1 MQASP
6 LVCRAGVSAEAENRD
21 GGKGGRLTAAEQQTG
36 LMEDNEKREM
46 NETVFMTCYCV
57 CVSLRVWR
65 RERDTEKFKN
75 LHLNQI
81 SLCQQPSHS
90 RKNNISDSSWTVPET
105 SNKRSKYLG
114 SSL

>member
-21 GGKGGRLTAAEQQTG
+21 GGKGGRITAAEQQTG

-57 CVSLRVWR
+57 CFTACLEE
-65 RERDTEKFKN
+65 RERQKFLN
-75 LHLNQI
+75 LHSNQI

-90 RKNNISDSSWTVPET
+90 RQNNISDSSWTVAET

-114 SSL
+114 NSL

>member
-21 GGKGGRLTAAEQQTG
+21 GGKGGRITAAEQQTG

-57 CVSLRVWR
+57 CFTACLEE
-65 RERDTEKFKN
+65 RERDQRNFKIYIQIKF
-75 LHLNQI
+75 
-81 SLCQQPSHS
+81 P
-90 RKNNISDSSWTVPET
+90 
-105 SNKRSKYLG
+105 YA
-114 SSL
+114 SSLLIAGKII

>member
-21 GGKGGRLTAAEQQTG
+21 GGKGGRITAAEQQTG

-57 CVSLRVWR
+57 CFTACLEE
-65 RERDTEKFKN
+65 RERDREILKFTFK
-75 LHLNQI
+75 
-81 SLCQQPSHS
+81 
-90 RKNNISDSSWTVPET
+90 
-105 SNKRSKYLG
+105 SNFLMPAAFS
-114 SSL
+114 

>member
-21 GGKGGRLTAAEQQTG
+21 GGKGGRITAAEQQTG

-57 CVSLRVWR
+57 CVFHCMFRGE
-65 RERDTEKFKN
+65 RETEKF
-75 LHLNQI
+75 
-81 SLCQQPSHS
+81 
-90 RKNNISDSSWTVPET
+90 
-105 SNKRSKYLG
+105 
-114 SSL
+114 